1 MSILNMFFRK
11 NFGPMYL
18 YDRAFKL
25 ELNLDYTMS
34 IQYNGISH
42 KLYKLLDKT
51 NTILIESR
59 DERDIISKMD
69 EIEFGL
75 SSNVVDLFTYKYKL
89 LYLKNKL
96 QT

>member
-25 ELNLDYTMS
+25 GLRLDYTMT
-34 IQYNGISH
+34 IKYNGIA
-42 KLYKLLDKT
+42 DKIYNLT
-51 NTILIESR
+51 DKDNKIIAQAK
-59 DERDIISKMD
+59 DERIIIAKLD
-69 EIEFGL
+69 EIEFGFN
-75 SSNVVDLFTYKYKL
+75 SNIVDLFTYKYKQ